1 MSWLSKAVG
10 GNTLKL
16 GATILGSMV
25 GKEYLFGE
33 TGGGAYDTATGK
45 FIPGKYTSGSF
56 IAEGF
61 NKLGVKPFS
70 QTTVGSFLSPIL
82 EQGRDFVDFGTEL
95 AEGKRRSLQFEDL
108 PTIPRISA
116 SGVNTNTNFQAG
128 RARMIPLG
136 NNGKVNNAL
145 ANPRVQ
151 NYLAKRARIMGLP
164 SIQTASPTVT
174 SKASLAS
181 TTSARRRA
189 RAKLTG

>member
-33 TGGGAYDTATGK
+33 TVDGRYSDES
-45 FIPGKYTSGSF
+45 IIGS
-56 IAEGF
+56 GF
-61 NKLGVKPFS
+61 NKLGIPAFGSTK
-70 QTTVGSFLSPIL
+70 VGSFLSPYL
-82 EQGRDFVDFGTEL
+82 EKGKDFIDFGTEL

-108 PTIPRISA
+108 PTVPRISA
-116 SGVNTNTNFQAG
+116 SGVNTNTNFQAS

-136 NNGKVNNAL
+136 NNGKVNSAL

-164 SIQTASPTVT
+164 SIQTANPTVT
-174 SKASLAS
+174 TKASLAS